1 MKISA
6 EYYKPKLMI
15 FLSIISIVAATALI
29 KIIEHFY
36 FPNGTIMGACFS
48 CCKSK
53 KKIEDGK
60 EKKRLLESGR
70 LEDRISSDAEVDISL
85 RSSLGSFTNPSISAA
100 GSLGQPGNSDS
111 HSVEQ
116 RNIKEI
122 SSKLSMISA
131 ESTMVD
137 ESALYKQQ
145 QGNVNSHQQFAELEQ
160 RNQKLADELVVLHT
174 SLSNLKEEKQRL
186 SLHAQQMERQ
196 LEMEKNTVAKLVH
209 EDLKS
214 LQDRVAELNS
224 IILHE
229 QEKRIQLE
237 KKKAEELEAM
247 TLQHQQ
253 TINSLKAELLQQI
266 QKQQSL
272 SQESIST
279 KSSIVVSQSMAIGM
293 SNNNNNNNNNS
304 DEGVEGRRKS
314 STAGGDDENE
324 FGDSNTSLVQ
334 GDSGEALVSEDKELE
349 LLQKRN
355 NILQEFLETEYTYV
369 ENLRIL
375 QEHFATPLT
384 DILSKSTHEAIFS
397 RIIVIFTINEMFLKD
412 LLNITKVSSSNLI
425 QNKISLVRKDPK
437 DYEMEL
443 KLGERLLYMSQSFKL
458 YSMYILHYE
467 EAINLVK
474 EEMKSNEKFAK
485 YLKQVGKVL
494 KEQLNHRILE
504 ITSFLILPVQRLPR
518 YLLLLDDLL
527 KRFPLEEDP
536 DQSRVRSKLLDARSA
551 IAEVTEKIDEK
562 QSEQTNI
569 SKLIRIN
576 SKLKIKN
583 LIQPDR
589 LYVKGCDSVRELK
602 HGEVKLGRALYLFND
617 LIVLHSKGKT
627 KLLGQPQNKV
637 YEIPLSEVQRFEQ
650 GSSIEKFANIGL
662 KIQTKSKTYEVLFG
676 SEDERDL
683 WFDACEQQKLLIPL
697 Y

>member
-1 MKISA
+1 MGISA
-6 EYYKPKLMI
+6 EYYRPKLMI
-15 FLSIISIVAATALI
+15 FLSLISLVAATVLI

-36 FPNGTIMGACFS
+36 FPGETIMGACFS
-48 CCKSK
+48 CCRSK
-53 KKIEDGK
+53 KKKVDGK
-60 EKKRLLESGR
+60 ETKRLLESGR
-70 LEDRISSDAEVDISL
+70 LEDRNSPDSEVDISL
-85 RSSLGSFTNPSISAA
+85 HSSLGSFANSTVSGA
-100 GSLGQPGNSDS
+100 GASGHPGNSDS
-111 HSVEQ
+111 LSVDQ
-116 RNIKEI
+116 RNIKEL

-131 ESTMVD
+131 ESTLVD
-137 ESALYKQQ
+137 ESMLSKQQ
-145 QGNVNSHQQFAELEQ
+145 QSYRLVVELEQ
-160 RNQKLADELVVLHT
+160 RNQKLTNDLEVLHT
-174 SLSNLKEEKQRL
+174 SLSNLKEEKQKL
-186 SLHAQQMERQ
+186 SLQSQQMERQ
-196 LEMEKNTVAKLVH
+196 LAAEKSTVAKLVH

-214 LQDRVAELNS
+214 LHDQVAELS
-224 IILHE
+224 SKLLHE
-229 QEKRIQLE
+229 QEQRIQLE
-237 KKKAEELEAM
+237 KKKAEELEAL
-247 TLQHQQ
+247 TLRHQE

-266 QKQQSL
+266 QKQKSL
-272 SQESIST
+272 TEESLST
-279 KSSIVVSQSMAIGM
+279 KSSIVSQSVTTGL
-293 SNNNNNNNNNS
+293 SNNNNNNNVS
-304 DEGVEGRRKS
+304 DGSVDGRRKS
-314 STAGGDDENE
+314 SAAGGDDENE
-324 FGDSNTSLVQ
+324 FGDSNTSLIQ
-334 GDSGEALVSEDKELE
+334 GDSGEALVSEDQEQQ

-384 DILSKSTHEAIFS
+384 DILSKATHEAIFS
-397 RIIVIFTINEMFLKD
+397 RIVVIFTINEMFLKD
-412 LLNITKVSSSNLI
+412 LLNITKLSSANLI
-425 QNKISLVRKDPK
+425 QNKVSLVRKDPK
-437 DYEMEL
+437 DYEMEM

-474 EEMKSNEKFAK
+474 EEMKTNEKFAK

-518 YLLLLDDLL
+518 YLLLLDDLF

-536 DQSRVRSKLLDARSA
+536 DQNRVRSKLLDARSA
-551 IAEVTEKIDEK
+551 IADVTEKIDEK

-589 LYVKGCDSVRELK
+589 LYIKGCDSVRELK
-602 HGEVKLGRALYLFND
+602 HGGEVKLGRALYLFND

-637 YEIPLSEVQRFEQ
+637 YEIPLSDVQRFEQ
-650 GSSIEKFANIGL
+650 GSSVEKFANVGL

-676 SEDERDL
+676 SEDERNI